1 MGKRLLDWPGLL
13 LPAALLAAPLAWLAS
28 WQPLAALGV
37 IGAVTILLLVLTHAF
52 GVLLILVAALPW
64 EDALAYPSESV
75 TVVKLLGVLLFAAWL
90 LRTLAN
96 RRPLMLPGVLLPTA
110 LLGAAVYLSLIA
122 SPDASAGLLDALRY
136 ALYIV
141 FFFLVVQLT
150 ETRADVDRIIR
161 VFVLSATLA
170 SVWALYQFIVLG
182 QARAGGPIAD
192 PNDFAFVVACVL
204 PLAAYL
210 VTNER
215 RRRVLWTACFVL
227 LAAAVLGT
235 LSRGAL
241 VGLTALAIWA
251 IATRRVPIGGVL
263 LGLTAILSFVALAF
277 ALWAPLLQ
285 DRLAGKGR
293 VADANVASRQALW
306 AGAIRM
312 AADRPV
318 LGVGPGRFG
327 VESRRY
333 VRNSPLDIDNPVV
346 HNSYLHVL
354 AETGL
359 LGLVAFL
366 AFIGSTWRLLVRGQ
380 KLAIATDD
388 DDARRLTTAMQ
399 AAMVVAITSAF
410 FLSVQLTTPFWLLGA
425 LATVV
430 AGGAP
435 ARSMAERRA
444 ARVAVRSAL
453 A

>member
-1 MGKRLLDWPGLL
+1 VV
-13 LPAALLAAPLAWLAS
+13 AAPLAWLVS
-28 WQPLAALGV
+28 WQPLVALGLMAA
-37 IGAVTILLLVLTHAF
+37 AVLVLLVLTHAF

-64 EDALAYPSESV
+64 EDALAYPSESI
-75 TVVKLLGVLLFAAWL
+75 TMVKLLGVLLFAAWM
-90 LRTLAN
+90 LRALGS
-96 RRPLMLPGVLLPTA
+96 RQPLMLPGVLLPTV
-110 LLGAAVYLSLIA
+110 LLGAAVYLSLIV
-122 SPDASAGLLDALRY
+122 SPDMGAGLLDALRY

-150 ETRADVDRIIR
+150 ETKEDVDRILR

-182 QARAGGPIAD
+182 LERAGGPISD

-204 PLAAYL
+204 PLAVYL
-210 VTNER
+210 LSIEPH
-215 RRRVLWTACFVL
+215 RRVLWTVCIVL

-241 VGLTALAIWA
+241 VGLTALAIWGV
-251 IATRRVPIGGVL
+251 ATRRVPIGGVV
-263 LGLTAILSFVALAF
+263 LGLAAALSFVALAF

-293 VADANVASRQALW
+293 IADANVGSRQALW
-306 AGAIRM
+306 MGAIRM

-327 VESRRY
+327 IESRRY
-333 VRNSPLDIDNPVV
+333 VRNSPLAIDRPVV

-359 LGLVAFL
+359 VGLAAFL
-366 AFIGSTWRLLVRGQ
+366 AFLGSTWRLLVRGHRT
-380 KLAIATDD
+380 AIREND

-399 AAMVVAITSAF
+399 AAMVVAVTSAI
-410 FLSVQLTTPFWLLGA
+410 FLSAQLTTPFWLLGA

-435 ARSMAERRA
+435 ARSMAGRRA
-444 ARVAVRSAL
+444 ARAALRSAL

>member
-1 MGKRLLDWPGLL
+1 VTKRLLDWPGLL
-13 LPAALLAAPLAWLAS
+13 VPAAVVAVPLAFLAS
-28 WQPLAALGV
+28 WQPLIALAL
-37 IGAVTILLLVLTHAF
+37 IGAVTLTLLVLTHAF

-75 TVVKLLGVLLFAAWL
+75 TVVKLLGVLLFGAWL
-90 LRTLAN
+90 LRTLAA
-96 RRPLMLPGVLLPTA
+96 RRPLLLPGVLLPTVV
-110 LLGAAVYLSLIA
+110 LGAAVYLSLIV
-122 SPDASAGLLDALRY
+122 SPDPSAGLLDALRY

-150 ETRADVDRIIR
+150 ETKEDVDRIIR

-170 SVWALYQFIVLG
+170 SIWALYEFIVLG
-182 QARAGGPIAD
+182 QDRAGGPIAD

-210 VTNER
+210 ISIEPH
-215 RRRVLWTACFVL
+215 RRVLWTGCFVL

-251 IATRRVPIGGVL
+251 VVTRRVPIGGLL
-263 LGLTAILSFVALAF
+263 LGLAAILSFVALAF

-293 VADANVASRQALW
+293 IADANVASRQALW

-359 LGLVAFL
+359 IGLAAFL
-366 AFIGSTWRLLVRGQ
+366 GFLGSTWRLLLRGQ
-380 KLAIATDD
+380 RIAERENDL
-388 DDARRLTTAMQ
+388 DAKRLTTAMQ
-399 AAMVVAITSAF
+399 SAMVVAVTSAI
-410 FLSVQLTTPFWLLGA
+410 FLSAQLTTPFWLLGA

-444 ARVAVRSAL
+444 KRAALRSAL